1 MTCYGHCED
10 EPRLKHSNST
20 QHKSVFNECYFYLFT
35 ITIIQSLT
43 IYYLLQLK

>member
-1 MTCYGHCED
+1 MTRCGHCKD
-10 EPRLKHSNST
+10 EPRLKPSNST
-20 QHKSVFNECYFYLFT
+20 QRKSVFNERYFYLFT